1 MKPSQVTVVV
11 VLVHVVVSTFVFV
24 VVDICVVVFDGFVE
38 TVVAGAVAVE
48 QFIDSEVLL
57 LLITVVLYVDVAVS
71 VLVE

>member
-1 MKPSQVTVVV
+1 MV

-24 VVDICVVVFDGFVE
+24 VVDICVVVSDGFVE
-38 TVVAGAVAVE
+38 TVFAGVVAVE

>member
-1 MKPSQVTVVV
+1 MV

-38 TVVAGAVAVE
+38 TVVAGAAVE